1 LAGLFNIILII
12 VATFFL
18 LAAVFFVLR
27 GLRARESQSGSAY
40 GVARQE
46 SRHVML
52 VSFTRGAVLFLV
64 ALIIFAIYGLL
75 PREENLQTEDTS
87 IPEDTA
93 SPTITISD
101 TRVPPTSPGQI
112 GATQTATLQATD
124 LPVLED
130 TKVPDPT
137 PVPTS
142 ANLSTTAVVSSFNGL
157 WLRSEPDPEGDQIE
171 LILDETV
178 LIILRETEPS
188 NQMEWQFVR
197 SPSGNEGWVFKQFII
212 FQQDE

>member
-18 LAAVFFVLR
+18 LVSVFFVLR
-27 GLRARESQSGSAY
+27 GLRARENLSGTAY

-75 PREENLQTEDTS
+75 PREENLQVEGTS

-93 SPTITISD
+93 SPTITIND
-101 TRVPPTSPGQI
+101 TRVPPASPGPI
-112 GATQTATLQATD
+112 SSTETATLQSTD
-124 LPVLED
+124 LPGLED
-130 TKVPDPT
+130 TRVPDPT

-142 ANLSTTAVVSSFNGL
+142 EIQSTTALVSSFNGL
-157 WLRSEPDPEGDQIE
+157 WLRSDPDPEGDEIE
-171 LILDETV
+171 LILDEAV

-188 NQMEWQFVR
+188 NQTEWQFVR
-197 SPSGNEGWVFKQFII
+197 SPNGNEGWVFKQFII
-212 FQQDE
+212 YQQDE

>member
-18 LAAVFFVLR
+18 LVAVFFVLR

-75 PREENLQTEDTS
+75 PREENLQAEDTS
-87 IPEDTA
+87 IPEGTA

-101 TRVPPTSPGQI
+101 TRVPPTSPRQI

-137 PVPTS
+137 PAPTS
-142 ANLSTTAVVSSFNGL
+142 ANQSTTAVVSSINGL
-157 WLRSEPDPEGDQIE
+157 WLRSEPDPEGDQLE
-171 LILDETV
+171 LILDETL

-188 NQMEWQFVR
+188 NQTEWQFVR